1 MEARIAPIDPC
12 RRRREESQIFRNIVR
27 DSSSRLLRREN
38 HVGIEPGAAVARQS
52 AAQSAAK
59 QTRPFQM
66 AAFSRKPLRY
76 AKLFYLFDD
85 EHFDR
90 LAARHEFETEL
101 VKHGLFES
109 FVMFVFSFEKR
120 IPLGHMNASHLP
132 IHNHT

>member
-1 MEARIAPIDPC
+1 MNAAP
-12 RRRREESQIFRNIVR
+12 REYSWRLVT
-27 DSSSRLLRREN
+27 SSPAAEN
-38 HVGIEPGAAVARQS
+38 HVEIESVVAAARQS

-59 QTRPFQM
+59 QTGPFQM
-66 AAFSRKPLRY
+66 AAFSRKPLRC

-120 IPLGHMNASHLP
+120 IPLGHMNAIHLP

>member
-1 MEARIAPIDPC
+1 MENGSANRLAEHFGWSAGFSPLQRLFWSSAGKVWSLPI
-12 RRRREESQIFRNIVR
+12 RKLKRRE
-27 DSSSRLLRREN
+27 RRAP
-38 HVGIEPGAAVARQS
+38 GI
-52 AAQSAAK
+52 
-59 QTRPFQM
+59 QM
-66 AAFSRKPLRY
+66 AAFSRKPLRC

-120 IPLGHMNASHLP
+120 IPLGHMNAIYLP